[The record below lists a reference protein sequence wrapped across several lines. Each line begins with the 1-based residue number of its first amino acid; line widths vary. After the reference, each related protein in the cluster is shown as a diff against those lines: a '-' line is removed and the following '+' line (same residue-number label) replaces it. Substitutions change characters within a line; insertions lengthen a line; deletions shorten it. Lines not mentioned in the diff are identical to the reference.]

1 MKFSLALC
9 GLLLTSVM
17 AHASLILVTG
27 TPSDGF
33 HSPAIT
39 KPSPNLG
46 GDLLNFDSLSPFT
59 VLSSYSS
66 SGVTISSPDGLEVYP
81 FSTQS
86 GPNELYDT
94 SADGSADIFI
104 NLSAGSSYIGV
115 GIADSDITA
124 TGSPVSITLQAL
136 AADGGDLGSAFT
148 VTIPETGT
156 TAGNGYFLLEDST
169 SDIFGLQIS
178 QPVGNAALF
187 SGLAI
192 DDVQAAPEPS
202 TFMLLIAGV
211 AIIGFVRLRRLA

>member
-1 MKFSLALC
+1 MKFTLTLC
-9 GLLLTSVM
+9 GLLFTSVM
-17 AHASLILVTG
+17 AHASLVLVTG
-27 TPSDGF
+27 TPSDSF

-46 GDLLNFDSLSPFT
+46 GDLLNFDGLSPFT

-66 SGVTISSPDGLEVYP
+66 EGVTISSPDSLEVFP

-86 GPNELYDT
+86 GPNELFDA
-94 SADGSADIFI
+94 SSDGSADIFI
-104 NLSAGSSYIGV
+104 SLSQGSKYIGV

-124 TGSPVSITLQAL
+124 AGSPVSITLQAL
-136 AADGGDLGSAFT
+136 ASGGGNLGSAFT

-156 TAGNGYFLLEDST
+156 TAGNGYFLLEDTT

-178 QPVGNAALF
+178 QPIGNAALF

-202 TFMLLIAGV
+202 TFMLLIAGA
-211 AIIGFVRLRRLA
+211 AIAGFIRLRKLA

>member
-1 MKFSLALC
+1 MKYTLAFC

-17 AHASLILVTG
+17 AHAGPVLVTG
-27 TPSDGF
+27 TPSDSF
-33 HSPAIT
+33 LSPAVT

-46 GDLLNFDSLSPFT
+46 GDLLNFDSLSPLT
-59 VLSSYSS
+59 LLSSYSS
-66 SGVTISSPDGLEVYP
+66 AGVTISSPDGLEVLP

-86 GPNELYDT
+86 GPNELDDD
-94 SADGSADIFI
+94 SSDGSADIFI
-104 NLSAGSSYIGV
+104 SLSAGSRYIGV

-124 TGSPVSITLQAL
+124 AGSPVTIMLQAL
-136 AADGGDLGSAFT
+136 AAGGGDLGSAFA
-148 VTIPETGT
+148 VTIPETGPNP
-156 TAGNGYFLLEDST
+156 GNGYFLLEDTT

-211 AIIGFVRLRRLA
+211 VIVGFSRLRKLA